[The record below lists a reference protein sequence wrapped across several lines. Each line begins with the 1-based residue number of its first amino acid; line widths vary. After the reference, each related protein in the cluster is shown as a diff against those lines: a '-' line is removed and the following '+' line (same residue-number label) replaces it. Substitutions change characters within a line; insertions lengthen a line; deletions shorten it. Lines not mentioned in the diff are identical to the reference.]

1 MQKAVLTITAIFPAI
16 IFSACSFSEP
26 LSCSSDGVKVTT
38 IELMTDQIRDQEA
51 NIYLTQTPGA
61 GRLLLHSDVAT
72 KKMLVTGDIG
82 YQDIVNAN
90 NGPKVQAILDKI
102 DAIMDGYQ
110 VSMQNIRTTAVDE
123 AVDSVNCE
131 AEAVLSNPERTAT
144 VPIVYKAQVTDD
156 EGIYVSM
163 DRLF

>member
-1 MQKAVLTITAIFPAI
+1 MQKAVLTITTIVPAL

-26 LSCSSDGVKVTT
+26 VSCSSDGVKVTT
-38 IELMTDQIRDQEA
+38 IELITDQIRDKEA
-51 NIYLTQTPGA
+51 NIYLTKTPGA

-90 NGPKVQAILDKI
+90 NGPKVQAILNKI
-102 DAIMDGYQ
+102 DAIMDSHT

-123 AVDSVNCE
+123 ALGSVSCE
-131 AEAVLSNPERTAT
+131 AEAVLSNPEHEVTL
-144 VPIVYKAQVTDD
+144 PIVYKAQVTDD

-163 DRLF
+163 DRPF